1 MKLNHIGIVTKKLEK
16 NIELYLSLG
25 YLLRDNIV
33 HDMVQMNRIATM
45 SAEFSPTIELIEP
58 LDRTSSIYNF
68 KEGYHHIC
76 YEAEPGEDIIQKFK
90 NLKIGKIFTQPIAAP
105 ALNNRKVVFACL
117 QNGTFIEF
125 ILS

>member
-1 MKLNHIGIVTKKLEK
+1 MKANHIGIISNDIKRDKKVYEK
-16 NIELYLSLG
+16 LG
-25 YLLRDNIV
+25 YSVIADII
-33 HDMVQMNRIATM
+33 DDVQNNWITIMRANNSID
-45 SAEFSPTIELIEP
+45 IELIMAINEN
-58 LDRTSSIYNF
+58 SSVRNAVT
-68 KEGYHHIC
+68 GYHHIC

-90 NLKIGKIFTQPIAAP
+90 NLKIGKIFTPPIVAP